1 MQKTVWF
8 MKGFNNLYHAIND
21 LKDGDINNDFKVL
34 CSHNNP
40 SFVGFEAAHIHLI
53 EPNYSGEKYIEYCEK
68 IIKQYDVKVIFA
80 SNKQKLLDKH
90 RIRFEA
96 LGAQL
101 VVAANHKLIDS
112 IDNKGKLY
120 NILKKDKNSIINIP
134 EFSVFRNK
142 EQFVKQYNILSKN
155 SHPLCIKPTRGVYGQ
170 GFYKLSSSNKTL
182 RKLATGAASITDC
195 EYYEVIKQKSQPIIL
210 MQYLEGLER
219 SVDCVAV
226 NGVLVGGVIRKK
238 IANGAPQLIEDNPQ
252 LMKQVAW
259 IVKKLRLNGMFNVQF
274 KDSQKKH
281 YLLEINTRLSGRS
294 FYATLAGLNIPYIA
308 AALFSNTK
316 NIDEIKPVLISGK
329 RVANITLGVMLH
341 KESSHKHFN
350 SAKES
355 F

>member
-1 MQKTVWF
+1 MHKTVWF
-8 MKGFNNLYHAIND
+8 MKGFNNLYHAISD
-21 LKDGDINNDFKVL
+21 LKNGDIDGNFKVL

-40 SFVGFEAAHIHLI
+40 GFVGFEAADIHLI
-53 EPNYSGEKYIEYCEK
+53 EPSYTGEKYIQYCEK

-90 RIRFEA
+90 RSRFEA

-101 VVAANHKLIDS
+101 VVAAHHKMIDS

-120 NILKKDKNSIINIP
+120 NIIKKDKNSIINIP
-134 EFSVFRNK
+134 DFSVFRNK
-142 EQFVKQYNILSKN
+142 EQFVKQYHTLSKN
-155 SHPLCIKPTRGVYGQ
+155 SHTLCIKPTRGVYGQ
-170 GFYKLSSSNKTL
+170 GFYKLSSSNKIL
-182 RKLATGAASITDC
+182 KKVSTGAGITDG

-238 IANGAPQLIEDNPQ
+238 IANGAPQLIEDNPE

-294 FYATLAGLNIPYIA
+294 FYATLAGFNIPYIA
-308 AALFSNTK
+308 AALFSDIK